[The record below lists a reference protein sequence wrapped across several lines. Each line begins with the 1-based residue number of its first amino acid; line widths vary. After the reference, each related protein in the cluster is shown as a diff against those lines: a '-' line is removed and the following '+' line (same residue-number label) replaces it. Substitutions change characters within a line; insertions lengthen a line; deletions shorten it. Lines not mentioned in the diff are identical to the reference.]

1 MRPSRRKK
9 RFLPEAALQ
18 RECPP
23 SHDERRRGQGSNPG
37 PLEDLPHGWSRDPR
51 ARRDRSRRSRWR
63 ARLHPRPVRL
73 RQVDALEHHRRLSP
87 GVERG
92 GRDRWLSRARARPP
106 PDLRLPGAR
115 GVPLAHRRRKHRVR
129 HQRPFPIGKGRADRP
144 LCPPRRSRR
153 VRERIPSGALGRHE
167 AACRGRPCARREP
180 RRALSRR
187 AVRRARLDHAPRDER
202 RAPADLG
209 GGKEDD
215 SLRDP
220 RHRGVVPARGPRRRS
235 LRTPGLDPPY
245 RRHRSAPPARPFLA
259 ALPRV
264 ARQYPRGNR
273 ARTSDMTR
281 PATDDAPPPPTGPNL
296 LETILLPA
304 LTAGV
309 LIAIWHAA
317 VVLTHTQ
324 VFPSP
329 LAVVRGLSEL
339 ARKGVLGSY
348 VRDSLMRVAAGYSLA
363 LVLGIPLGIALGWY
377 SAAARAINPVIQFL
391 RPISPL
397 AWIPVAIVLF
407 GVSNSAA
414 IFLIFLASFFPIVV
428 AAMN

>member
-1 MRPSRRKK
+1 
-9 RFLPEAALQ
+9 
-18 RECPP
+18 
-23 SHDERRRGQGSNPG
+23 
-37 PLEDLPHGWSRDPR
+37 
-51 ARRDRSRRSRWR
+51 
-63 ARLHPRPVRL
+63 
-73 RQVDALEHHRRLSP
+73 
-87 GVERG
+87 
-92 GRDRWLSRARARPP
+92 
-106 PDLRLPGAR
+106 
-115 GVPLAHRRRKHRVR
+115 
-129 HQRPFPIGKGRADRP
+129 
-144 LCPPRRSRR
+144 
-153 VRERIPSGALGRHE
+153 
-167 AACRGRPCARREP
+167 
-180 RRALSRR
+180 
-187 AVRRARLDHAPRDER
+187 
-202 RAPADLG
+202 
-209 GGKEDD
+209 
-215 SLRDP
+215 
-220 RHRGVVPARGPRRRS
+220 
-235 LRTPGLDPPY
+235 
-245 RRHRSAPPARPFLA
+245 
-259 ALPRV
+259 
-264 ARQYPRGNR
+264 
-273 ARTSDMTR
+273 MTR
-281 PATDDAPPPPTGPNL
+281 PATDDAPPPSTGPKV

-309 LIAIWHAA
+309 LIAVWHAA

-428 AAMN
+428 AAMNGVRNVPSMYVQAGRNFGLSAPALFSRVIFPAALPRVLTGLRVSLGVAWLVVVAAEMIAVNSGLGYLVIDSRNAGKRYDLVIAAMVLIGVIGLVLNTLLRQVERLRAVRWGFNAP